1 HHPLLSFFF
10 LSYRDSPCPHS
21 FPTRRSSDLET
32 TSKGV
37 KLSTTYPLL
46 FSVGNGSGVNVLTD
60 LKIEYVGTETKSP
73 APKTLTIRVSP
84 SFKCE
89 NLFSNDD
96 PLLSFNKSNA
106 CSPLKNDI
114 YISPYLSFY
123 QRLWITPTTLN

>member
-84 SFKCE
+84 RSEEHTSELQSRFDLVCR
-89 NLFSNDD
+89 
-96 PLLSFNKSNA
+96 LLLEKKKNK
-106 CSPLKNDI
+106 
-114 YISPYLSFY
+114 
-123 QRLWITPTTLN
+123 QR